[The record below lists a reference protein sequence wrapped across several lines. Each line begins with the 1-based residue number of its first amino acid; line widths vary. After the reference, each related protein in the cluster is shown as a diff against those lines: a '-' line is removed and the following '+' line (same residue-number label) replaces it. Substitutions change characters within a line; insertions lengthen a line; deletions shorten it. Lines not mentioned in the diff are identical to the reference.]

1 MCHRGVVFR
10 LLGLLAGLSAATDL
24 GTGSGEDESLR
35 RCLVATRFAR
45 SLGCSEQDVSAV
57 LHVSLLAHLGCTAF
71 SHEGAAIWGDDIAA
85 TQLAFLTD
93 WTDPK
98 DLLRTFVPGLAEAT
112 GRSRAR
118 VLATV
123 FTSGRRMDKEGPPA
137 TCEVARDAARRLG
150 LPEPVRDGLHSILA
164 MWNGAGHPPLRGE
177 EIPLCTRIVHVA
189 GTAVM
194 FLMHADADAALAQVG
209 RRAGS
214 YLDPALADAFD
225 RSLLEGLDDVDP
237 FQGVLDTEPD
247 AVRFVDDAELLDVA
261 RTFGDLVDLKSPWLQ
276 GHSSAVGDLAGDAA
290 QALLG
295 LDDARAVRL
304 AGYLHDLGRIA
315 VPSRIWDKPGPLSG
329 TERDQVVLHPYYSER
344 VLSRVPVLAEVA
356 RLAGLHHERCDG
368 SGYHRGLTA
377 AGVPMPARVLAAAD
391 RYRCL
396 VEDRPYRTGVPGP
409 DAAAQ
414 LRVDARTGGLD
425 GDAVEA
431 VLEAAGHR
439 RGARSPRAAGLT
451 ERQVDV
457 LRLVA
462 AGLSNREIAKR
473 LHISRRTAEHHV
485 QDVYLKIGVSTRAG
499 AALFGMEH
507 GLLEKPG

>member
-1 MCHRGVVFR
+1 MFR

-45 SLGCSEQDVSAV
+45 SLGCSDEDVSAV
-57 LHVSLLAHLGCTAF
+57 LHVSLLAHLGCTAY
-71 SHEGAAIWGDDIAA
+71 SHESAAIWGDDIAS
-85 TQLAFLTD
+85 TRLAFLTD
-93 WTDPK
+93 WTDRK
-98 DLLRTFVPGLAEAT
+98 DILRTFVPGLAEAT
-112 GRSRAR
+112 GGSRMG
-118 VLATV
+118 VLATAL
-123 FTSGRRMDKEGPPA
+123 TSGRRMDREGPPA

-164 MWNGAGHPPLRGE
+164 MWNGEGHPTLRGE

-194 FLMHADADAALAQVG
+194 FQMHADADTALSQVAS
-209 RRAGS
+209 RAGS
-214 YLDPALADAFD
+214 YLEPALADSFD
-225 RSLLEGLDDVDP
+225 PSLLAGLDDGDP

-247 AVRFVDDAELLDVA
+247 PVRFVDEAELLEVA

-276 GHSSAVGDLAGDAA
+276 GHASAVGDLAGDAA
-290 QALLG
+290 VALLG
-295 LDDARAVRL
+295 RDDARTVRL
-304 AGYLHDLGRIA
+304 AGHLHDVGRIA
-315 VPSRIWDKPGPLSG
+315 VSSRIWDKPGPLSG
-329 TERDQVVLHPYYSER
+329 TERDQVELHPYYSER
-344 VLSRVPVLAEVA
+344 VLSRVPELAGVA

-377 AGVPMPARVLAAAD
+377 AAVPMPARVLAAAD

-396 VEDRPYRTGVPGP
+396 VEDRPYRTGLPAVDG
-409 DAAAQ
+409 AAR
-414 LRVDARTGGLD
+414 LRVEARNSGLD

-439 RGARSPRAAGLT
+439 RGARRPRASGLT
-451 ERQVDV
+451 ERQVEV

-473 LHISRRTAEHHV
+473 LAISPRTAEHHV
-485 QDVYLKIGVSTRAG
+485 QDVYLKIGLSTRAG
-499 AALFGMEH
+499 ATLFAMEH
-507 GLLEKPG
+507 GLLDKPG